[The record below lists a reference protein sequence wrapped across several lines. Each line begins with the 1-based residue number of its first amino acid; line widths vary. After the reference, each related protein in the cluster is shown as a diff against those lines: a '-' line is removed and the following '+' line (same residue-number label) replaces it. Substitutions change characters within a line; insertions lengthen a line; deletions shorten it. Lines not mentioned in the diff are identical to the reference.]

1 MAQLQSTM
9 ASLPLIANYTAVF
22 EAIDPDSGDPVSG
35 VIVVDPSV
43 YGINLSDQG
52 TTAPAAGPFQL
63 IPLDELPDG
72 SEPSS

>member
-9 ASLPLIANYTAVF
+9 ASLPLVYNYTAVF
-22 EAIDPDSGDPVSG
+22 EAIDPDTGDPVPG

-43 YGINLSDQG
+43 YGVNLSAQPA
-52 TTAPAAGPFQL
+52 TTPAAGPSQL

-72 SEPSS
+72 TEPSS